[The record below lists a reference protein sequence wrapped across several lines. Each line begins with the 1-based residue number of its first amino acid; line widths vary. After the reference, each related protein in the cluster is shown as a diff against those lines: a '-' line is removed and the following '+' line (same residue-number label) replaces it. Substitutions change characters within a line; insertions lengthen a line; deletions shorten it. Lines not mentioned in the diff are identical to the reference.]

1 MALPRT
7 EQVESAERSGQAR
20 VEAASDNSARQE
32 LTAVS
37 SKIEAVLTA
46 IEDGIR
52 TPSTKH
58 RLEELELRREQLE
71 ANLRKPQPGR
81 SKVRLHPRLAEL
93 YRGKVAALE
102 VALNDVEERGEAA
115 EIMRS
120 LIDKVVL
127 TPEKSDRKMNAKL
140 YGALAGILA
149 LAGGESCTGPGKPV
163 QLSLVAEE
171 GLEPPTNGL

>member
-1 MALPRT
+1 MNR
-7 EQVESAERSGQAR
+7 RAR

-32 LTAVS
+32 LSAVS
-37 SKIEAVLTA
+37 SKIEAVLAA

-52 TPSTKH
+52 TPSTKR
-58 RLEELELRREQLE
+58 RLEELEMRRERLEAKLRR
-71 ANLRKPQPGR
+71 PQPGR
-81 SKVRLHPRLAEL
+81 SKVRSHPRLAEL

-115 EIMRS
+115 EIMPS

-149 LAGGESCTGPGKPV
+149 LAGDAP
-163 QLSLVAEE
+163 
-171 GLEPPTNGL
+171 